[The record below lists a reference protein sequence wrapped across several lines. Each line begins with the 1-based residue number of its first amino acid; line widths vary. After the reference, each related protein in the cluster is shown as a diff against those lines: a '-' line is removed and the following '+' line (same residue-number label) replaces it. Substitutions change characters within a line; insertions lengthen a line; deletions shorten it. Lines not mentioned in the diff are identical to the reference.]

1 MSAIRHSTGNVAAI
15 LNLFLFVLGLVM
27 TIADSYR
34 AMSSDIKRA
43 AEKVDHEDVR
53 RAYLVLAELWSRAA
67 MRADGSIVSV
77 DESILE
83 AIK

>member
-1 MSAIRHSTGNVAAI
+1 MPKA
-15 LNLFLFVLGLVM
+15 NLSLLFISSMCVVGFAM
-27 TIADSYR
+27 TIADTYR
-34 AMSSDIKRA
+34 AMSSDIRQA
-43 AEKVDHEDVR
+43 AGTADHEDVR

-67 MRADGSIVSV
+67 ARADGFTASV

>member
-1 MSAIRHSTGNVAAI
+1 
-15 LNLFLFVLGLVM
+15 M
-27 TIADSYR
+27 TIADTYR

-43 AEKVDHEDVR
+43 AEKIDHEDVR
-53 RAYLVLAELWSRAA
+53 RAHLVLAELWSRAA
-67 MRADGSIVSV
+67 VRADGFTASV